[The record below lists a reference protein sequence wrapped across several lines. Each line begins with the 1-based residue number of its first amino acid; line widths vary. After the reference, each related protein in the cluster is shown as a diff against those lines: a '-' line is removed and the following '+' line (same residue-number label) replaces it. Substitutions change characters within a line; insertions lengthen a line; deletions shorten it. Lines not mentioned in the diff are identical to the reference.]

1 MIRGVDHMC
10 FTVSNLERSI
20 AFYRD
25 VLGLPLVFTES
36 SQATGDDRSEA
47 LGVARSQLKL
57 AIFKVGETQVELIEY
72 ITPKGRPYD
81 RQNCDIGAAHI
92 AFQVADIDAVYQT
105 LLSKQVRF
113 TAPPATV
120 PAGPMKGW
128 RWTYLFDPDGISL
141 ELIQTN

>member
-1 MIRGVDHMC
+1 MISGVDHMC

-36 SQATGDDRSEA
+36 SQASGDDRSKA

-81 RQNCDIGAAHI
+81 RQNCDIGAAHV
-92 AFQVADIDAVYQT
+92 AFKVDDIDAVYQA
-105 LLSKQVRF
+105 LLAKQVRF